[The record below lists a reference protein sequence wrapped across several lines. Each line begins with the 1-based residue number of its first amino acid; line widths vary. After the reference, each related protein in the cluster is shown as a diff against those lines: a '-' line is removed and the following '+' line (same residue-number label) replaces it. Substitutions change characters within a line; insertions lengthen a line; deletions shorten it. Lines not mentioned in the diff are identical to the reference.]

1 MSLYGFF
8 FARDKFARSEIR
20 LGLIQARK
28 NISGNL
34 AAAASTSA
42 ALKK

>member
-20 LGLIQARK
+20 LGLIQAGR
-28 NISGNL
+28 NLSGNL
-34 AAAASTSA
+34 AAAPPTSA